1 MQDYLDITTIGENT
15 YWKGSVQT
23 VKTYSDGSTFKYTIA
38 KWFTWKTQ
46 TWIDWIW
53 IAPDIELELNI
64 EAFKYNWKDNQLD
77 KAIYK

>member
-1 MQDYLDITTIGENT
+1 ML
-15 YWKGSVQT
+15 T
-23 VKTYSDGSTFKYTIA
+23 VLHFKYTIA

-53 IAPDIELELNI
+53 LAPDIELELNI
-64 EAFKYNWKDNQLD
+64 EAFKYNGKDNQLD